1 MSRHDSLFTISQSFA
16 IFDEFF
22 MNFNFLK
29 ILLYLGYFLKNWNCC
44 NMLFCTFFIVCFF
57 PNNIESSKPVFLCS
71 LQQKRL
77 TQDFVKSE
85 EEQRILFSLQIQWS
99 LHSKLTDV
107 SPVLRVFKH
116 GHTYQETVPERS
128 T

>member
-1 MSRHDSLFTISQSFA
+1 MV
-16 IFDEFF
+16 
-22 MNFNFLK
+22 NFQEKLVCF
-29 ILLYLGYFLKNWNCC
+29 
-44 NMLFCTFFIVCFF
+44 NMIFCTFFIVCFF